1 MKCKVCNSELNEGQA
16 FCPYCGTKVVAP
28 VEQSAPAEVITI
40 NGEAPKSETKGA
52 DKCALIGFI
61 VGIASLVCCCIGFPA
76 GIAGIILSAKGL
88 KSNRKGFAIPG
99 LILSI
104 LAVIYGISFWIGF
117 AQGIVQ
123 GLAGGDFDM
132 DYEFMSMIINNLPF

>member
-16 FCPYCGTKVVAP
+16 FCPYCGTKVEAP

-76 GIAGIILSAKGL
+76 GIVGIILSAKGL

-104 LAVIYGISFWIGF
+104 LAVIYGFSFWIGL

>member
-76 GIAGIILSAKGL
+76 GIVGIILSAKGL

-104 LAVIYGISFWIGF
+104 LAVIYGFSFWIGF

-123 GLAGGDFDM
+123 GFAGGDFDM

>member
-16 FCPYCGTKVVAP
+16 FCPYCGTKVEAP
-28 VEQSAPAEVITI
+28 MEQSAPAEVITI

-76 GIAGIILSAKGL
+76 GIVGIILSAKGICHSRIDPFDSCRYL
-88 KSNRKGFAIPG
+88 RLFLLDRTRSGNRPRACRWGFRHG
-99 LILSI
+99 L
-104 LAVIYGISFWIGF
+104 
-117 AQGIVQ
+117 
-123 GLAGGDFDM
+123 
-132 DYEFMSMIINNLPF
+132 

>member
-16 FCPYCGTKVVAP
+16 FCPYCGTKVEAP

-61 VGIASLVCCCIGFPA
+61 VGIASLVCCCIGVPA
-76 GIAGIILSAKGL
+76 GIVGIILSAKGL

-104 LAVIYGISFWIGF
+104 LAVIYGFSFWIGF

-123 GLAGGDFDM
+123 GLTDGDFSM

>member
-16 FCPYCGTKVVAP
+16 FCPYCGTKVEAP
-28 VEQSAPAEVITI
+28 MEQSAPAEVITI

-76 GIAGIILSAKGL
+76 GIVGIILSAKGL

-104 LAVIYGISFWIGF
+104 LAVIYGFSFWIGL